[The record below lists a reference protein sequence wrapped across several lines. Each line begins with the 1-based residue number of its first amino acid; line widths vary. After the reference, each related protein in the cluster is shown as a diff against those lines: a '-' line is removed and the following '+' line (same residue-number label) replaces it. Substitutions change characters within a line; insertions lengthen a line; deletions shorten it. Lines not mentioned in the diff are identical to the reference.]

1 MRQEVNK
8 MAEMRK
14 VEAIIRPM
22 KLEEVKSTLADAGFV
37 SMTVVEVRGRGQQKG
52 LVQQWRGREYC
63 VDLLPKTRIEVVVA
77 ERDVDQVVELIRTT
91 AATGSIGDGKIF
103 VIPVERTIR
112 IRTGDEDDE
121 AI

>member
-1 MRQEVNK
+1 
-8 MAEMRK
+8 MAEISEMRK
-14 VEAIIRPM
+14 IEAIIRPM
-22 KLEEVKSTLADAGFV
+22 KLEEVKSALTDAGFV
-37 SMTVVEVRGRGQQKG
+37 SMTVMEVRGRGQQKG

-63 VDLLPKTRIEVVVA
+63 VDLLPKTRIEVVVS
-77 ERDVDQVVELIRTT
+77 ERDVDKVVEVIRNT

-112 IRTGDEDDE
+112 IRTGEEDGE

>member
-1 MRQEVNK
+1 

-14 VEAIIRPM
+14 IEAIIRPM
-22 KLEEVKSTLADAGFV
+22 KFEEVKSALTDAGFV
-37 SMTVVEVRGRGQQKG
+37 SMTVMEVRGRGQQKG

-63 VDLLPKTRIEVVVA
+63 VDLLPKTRIEVVVS
-77 ERDVDQVVELIRTT
+77 ERDVDKVVEVIQNT

-112 IRTGDEDDE
+112 IRTGEEDGE

>member
-1 MRQEVNK
+1 
-8 MAEMRK
+8 MRK

-22 KLEEVKSTLADAGFV
+22 KLEEVKSALTDAGFV
-37 SMTVVEVRGRGQQKG
+37 SMTVIEVRGRGQQKG
-52 LVQQWRGREYC
+52 LVQQWCGREYC

-77 ERDVDQVVELIRTT
+77 EQDVDKVIEVIRNT

-112 IRTGDEDDE
+112 IRTGDEDGE
-121 AI
+121 AL

>member
-1 MRQEVNK
+1 
-8 MAEMRK
+8 MAEISEMRK
-14 VEAIIRPM
+14 IEAIIRPM
-22 KLEEVKSTLADAGFV
+22 KLEEVKSALTDAGFV
-37 SMTVVEVRGRGQQKG
+37 SMTVIEVRGRGQQKG
-52 LVQQWRGREYC
+52 LAQQWRGREYC
-63 VDLLPKTRIEVVVA
+63 VDLLPKTRIEVVVS
-77 ERDVDQVVELIRTT
+77 ERDVDKVVEVIRNT